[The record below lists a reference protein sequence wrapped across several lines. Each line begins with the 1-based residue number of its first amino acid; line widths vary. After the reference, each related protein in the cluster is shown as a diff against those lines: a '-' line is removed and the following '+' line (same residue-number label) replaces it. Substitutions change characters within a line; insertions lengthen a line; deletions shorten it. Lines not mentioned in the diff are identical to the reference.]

1 MGLQKS
7 QTGTGDQAIGS
18 CYYLDTFLGA
28 DATSVRSRIRPGAYV
43 LLVVDNFHWRNKY
56 IVKSKQVIQGH
67 MMIRATKNNQ
77 SGQGKALL
85 TWMEY
90 KSEAGEYLGLEQ
102 CRKNQCTFPPM
113 VQEGS
118 LLSTPPAAFI
128 ACRFFCFLFF
138 DDDGRSDQCE
148 VIPHCSFDLHF
159 LSNY

>member
-1 MGLQKS
+1 
-7 QTGTGDQAIGS
+7 
-18 CYYLDTFLGA
+18 
-28 DATSVRSRIRPGAYV
+28 
-43 LLVVDNFHWRNKY
+43 
-56 IVKSKQVIQGH
+56 
-67 MMIRATKNNQ
+67 
-77 SGQGKALL
+77 
-85 TWMEY
+85 MEY

-113 VQEGS
+113 VHEGS

-159 LSNY
+159 SNN